1 METQPPQP
9 SQQSQQELTD
19 AVGEKFLV
27 HYYKCASEN
36 NASLNKFYKKH
47 AVCTFGDSADAVVG
61 PEKIGEKLSILK
73 GAGFDLETGGITYA
87 FQATS
92 EGGVLVMV
100 SGLVSLR
107 DDKSGSYA
115 TARRFVQTFLLSR
128 KDANT
133 YSIANDMHRFV
144 GTASI
149 ASAATPVTQAHVPQP
164 AQVATSMAGESTA
177 EKPSPAIS
185 PAAAT
190 PSPAPASA
198 PVAPTPVAAPA
209 PVAETKPT
217 VPQPQLRQAAP
228 APKAE
233 GQQKPARGAQTGA
246 NKPPQPPQLE
256 AAPAAKPSG
265 PPSYAQ
271 AAAKSSS
278 SSPSQ
283 AATSASNNSLNTAT
297 AIASSKQDSAPQ
309 RSQVASPPPGCAVF
323 VKNLGNLTKQALT
336 DACKP
341 FGTVVSV
348 ALKNGNAVVTFSE
361 AKQVDAA
368 LAAKEITVDGQTLQ
382 IDLLRAPRPQSGSG
396 SGRAGRSSG
405 NNSGA
410 NSPAPNA
417 APGQDQKPTRST
429 SGGSS
434 RSRPSGSQ
442 QQPTG
447 GNRPSGAQPRTAS
460 PSTAAGASRGP
471 RAAAPKAAQAA
482 Q

>member
-1 METQPPQP
+1 METQQPPT
-9 SQQSQQELTD
+9 QQSQQELTD

-27 HYYKCASEN
+27 QYYKCASEN
-36 NASLNKFYKKH
+36 NANLNKFYKKH

-61 PEKIGEKLSILK
+61 PEKIGEKLSILN
-73 GAGFDLETGGITYA
+73 GAGFDLETGGITCA

-107 DDKSGSYA
+107 EDKSGNY
-115 TARRFVQTFLLSR
+115 RRFVQTFLLSR
-128 KDANT
+128 KDPNT
-133 YSIANDMHRFV
+133 YAIANDMHRFV
-144 GTASI
+144 ATASI
-149 ASAATPVTQAHVPQP
+149 TSAAAPVTQAHAPPP
-164 AQVATSMAGESTA
+164 AQAATSMAGESTA

-217 VPQPQLRQAAP
+217 VPQPQPRQAAP

-323 VKNLGNLTKQALT
+323 VKNLGNLNKQALT

-382 IDLLRAPRPQSGSG
+382 IEQLRAPRPQSGSG

-460 PSTAAGASRGP
+460 PSTGAGASRGP